1 MKLKRLLALVLMLL
15 LAAGDVVLA
24 DDWYAK
30 TKDKVTLYKSASS
43 SSSTVATIESG
54 QWLFVSGIKDGWA
67 KVSYNGKTGFVSSS
81 KVKKTAKAVYVKA
94 DSAGI
99 YKSASTSSTK
109 LSTAPYGAKLDAYYK
124 TGDYTHVV
132 YGKYEGFIKTSS
144 IQLTKPEAKASVS
157 SASASSA
164 KSSSSTSTNSS
175 SSKSSS
181 SWGTAVNKTL
191 YVKTGYA
198 NLYQSPSTSAG
209 KNGFAP
215 YGCKVTVTAVNG
227 DWCKCTYGS
236 ISGYC
241 KKTALTSD
249 NPNNLNNTVYV
260 KSKSVRIYKIPST
273 SGQYTTISTST
284 ALKQTAKYDSTWSRV
299 TYNSNVGFVKTS
311 ELTASKSSSSSSA
324 SSSSTSSPS
333 SGKSV
338 AADWFKSNIQS
349 EFYKGRVATV
359 TDVNSRISWK
369 VKRKGGSN
377 HADVEPLTAADT
389 AAMKKACGSDFMTWH
404 RRAIWVSL
412 DGKKYA
418 ASMNCMA
425 HGLCNITNNNFD
437 GHFCIHFTN
446 SRTHGTDKV
455 DADHQNAIKRA
466 RSAG

>member
-181 SWGTAVNKTL
+181 S
-191 YVKTGYA
+191 
-198 NLYQSPSTSAG
+198 
-209 KNGFAP
+209 
-215 YGCKVTVTAVNG
+215 
-227 DWCKCTYGS
+227 
-236 ISGYC
+236 
-241 KKTALTSD
+241 
-249 NPNNLNNTVYV
+249 
-260 KSKSVRIYKIPST
+260 
-273 SGQYTTISTST
+273 
-284 ALKQTAKYDSTWSRV
+284 
-299 TYNSNVGFVKTS
+299 
-311 ELTASKSSSSSSA
+311 
-324 SSSSTSSPS
+324 
-333 SGKSV
+333 
-338 AADWFKSNIQS
+338 
-349 EFYKGRVATV
+349 
-359 TDVNSRISWK
+359 
-369 VKRKGGSN
+369 
-377 HADVEPLTAADT
+377 
-389 AAMKKACGSDFMTWH
+389 
-404 RRAIWVSL
+404 
-412 DGKKYA
+412 
-418 ASMNCMA
+418 
-425 HGLCNITNNNFD
+425 
-437 GHFCIHFTN
+437 
-446 SRTHGTDKV
+446 
-455 DADHQNAIKRA
+455 
-466 RSAG
+466 